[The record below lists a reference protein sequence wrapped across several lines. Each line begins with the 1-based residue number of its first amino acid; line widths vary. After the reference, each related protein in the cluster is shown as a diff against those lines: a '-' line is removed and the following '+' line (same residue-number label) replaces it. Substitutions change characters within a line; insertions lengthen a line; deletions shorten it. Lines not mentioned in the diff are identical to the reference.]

1 MIGGT
6 WRLSTGV
13 RPMIV
18 GLMGGSVPS
27 SRGTVQA
34 LAFGTGE
41 GQFNEAAVWAGLIDP
56 GQTLVLNLWNGSISN
71 LEDRPA
77 VFANLR
83 SFWAAIIAGGDSSG
97 VKIQPAASNGNNL
110 WFGGTTPYKVI
121 FPNGP
126 AEEGGSDA
134 GVSVSAA
141 AAVVELVNLGAVAA
155 SVVVALAGVGPMGVL
170 FFPGANLT
178 HFVG

>member
-6 WRLSTGV
+6 WRLNSGV
-13 RPMIV
+13 RPV
-18 GLMGGSVPS
+18 VRGLLGGSVPS
-27 SRGTVQA
+27 SRGVVQS
-34 LAFGTGE
+34 LAFGTAE
-41 GQFNEAAVWAGLIDP
+41 GQFNEAAAWSEVIDP
-56 GQTLVLNLWNGSISN
+56 GQTLVLNLWSGAVRN

-83 SFWAAIIAGGDSSG
+83 SFWVAIIDGGDSSG
-97 VKIQPAASNGNNL
+97 VKIQPAASSGNNL

-134 GVSVSAA
+134 GVAVSAA

-155 SVVVALAGVGPMGVL
+155 TVAIALAGVGPMGVL

-178 HFVG
+178 HLIG